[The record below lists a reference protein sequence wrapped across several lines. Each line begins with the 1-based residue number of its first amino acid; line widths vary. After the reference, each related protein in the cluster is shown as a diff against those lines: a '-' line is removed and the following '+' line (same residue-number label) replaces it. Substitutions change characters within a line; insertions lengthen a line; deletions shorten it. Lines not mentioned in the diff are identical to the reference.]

1 MKLTIKNLSFLAAVS
16 ANLILMAAPF
26 NDGDVV
32 VFFGDSITHGGFYHE
47 YITDFYR
54 TRYPEKSIRF
64 INSGVGGDNANAAQR
79 RIPDDVTPY
88 NPTHVA
94 IHFGMNDVSRG
105 SYTADVSISKIANRV
120 GAYERWKENIN
131 VLLGKLKESVPN
143 AKHIYFTTTPYDD
156 TAVVTNIPPGTKGWS
171 TKNQIGCNVG
181 LSMMAGHI
189 ANKAAADKVT
199 YVDFYTPLN
208 SFLVRHQKDDPH
220 FMMTKYDRVH
230 PLPLGHTIMAWK
242 FLETQRVSPFV
253 SDVLVDVKELKSVRR
268 INAKVTDITGNEN
281 GVKFSILAKS
291 LPFPVIPEA
300 LEYVKEFEVEK
311 KLNREYLAVKGLSKG
326 KYQLL
331 IEGENVGEWSN
342 EELEKGI
349 SLGFNSKTPQ
359 YRQAQEVLAKQ
370 AEVSA
375 REREIRNCHYTRW
388 FYQPKTDVDDV
399 KAFSEWFE
407 KNVKNKTMVFS
418 KFKPQ
423 YVEYWPKHKEV
434 REQLW
439 KDQEAVRALAKPRQ
453 LSYEVKKVN

>member
-1 MKLTIKNLSFLAAVS
+1 
-16 ANLILMAAPF
+16 
-26 NDGDVV
+26 
-32 VFFGDSITHGGFYHE
+32 
-47 YITDFYR
+47 
-54 TRYPEKSIRF
+54 
-64 INSGVGGDNANAAQR
+64 
-79 RIPDDVTPY
+79 
-88 NPTHVA
+88 
-94 IHFGMNDVSRG
+94 
-105 SYTADVSISKIANRV
+105 
-120 GAYERWKENIN
+120 
-131 VLLGKLKESVPN
+131 
-143 AKHIYFTTTPYDD
+143 
-156 TAVVTNIPPGTKGWS
+156 
-171 TKNQIGCNVG
+171 
-181 LSMMAGHI
+181 
-189 ANKAAADKVT
+189 
-199 YVDFYTPLN
+199 
-208 SFLVRHQKDDPH
+208 
-220 FMMTKYDRVH
+220 MTKYDRVH

-300 LEYVKEFEVEK
+300 LEYVKEFDVEK

-453 LSYEVKKVN
+453 LSYEVKKIN

>member
-1 MKLTIKNLSFLAAVS
+1 
-16 ANLILMAAPF
+16 
-26 NDGDVV
+26 
-32 VFFGDSITHGGFYHE
+32 
-47 YITDFYR
+47 
-54 TRYPEKSIRF
+54 
-64 INSGVGGDNANAAQR
+64 
-79 RIPDDVTPY
+79 
-88 NPTHVA
+88 
-94 IHFGMNDVSRG
+94 
-105 SYTADVSISKIANRV
+105 
-120 GAYERWKENIN
+120 
-131 VLLGKLKESVPN
+131 
-143 AKHIYFTTTPYDD
+143 
-156 TAVVTNIPPGTKGWS
+156 
-171 TKNQIGCNVG
+171 
-181 LSMMAGHI
+181 
-189 ANKAAADKVT
+189 
-199 YVDFYTPLN
+199 
-208 SFLVRHQKDDPH
+208 
-220 FMMTKYDRVH
+220 
-230 PLPLGHTIMAWK
+230 
-242 FLETQRVSPFV
+242 
-253 SDVLVDVKELKSVRR
+253 
-268 INAKVTDITGNEN
+268 
-281 GVKFSILAKS
+281 VKFSILAKS

-300 LEYVKEFEVEK
+300 LEYVKEFDVEK

-453 LSYEVKKVN
+453 LSYEVKKIN